1 MSLYLDLKYLSL
13 ISNRLPL
20 FKKKSSNLYN
30 CRCILC
36 GDSTKNKLKTR
47 GYFYGRN
54 NTLYYKCHNCSA
66 SMTFGNFLK
75 DLDHMI
81 FKQYLLERYA
91 DGDQQKKS
99 IANVE
104 EFFKTEEP
112 VFGPTRLID
121 SLMERLDKLPK
132 DNEAVEFVTK
142 RKIPIEKFHKLY
154 YVDDI
159 SKIVQLSDKYKEQIK
174 TTEPRLVIPFYNQQD
189 KLVGLTCRALRGEA
203 LRYLTIKINE
213 DDPMIY
219 NIDDIDLNKDIYAV
233 EGPIDSLFVPN
244 AIAVA
249 GTAIVKLK
257 QSNLP
262 KEKLI
267 IVLDNQP
274 RNKEVVKLLGSMIDD
289 QYRVVIWPQTIEEK
303 DINEM
308 ILAGI
313 NVNKIINTNTFQ
325 GLQAKLKF
333 TSWKRV

>member
-1 MSLYLDLKYLSL
+1 
-13 ISNRLPL
+13 
-20 FKKKSSNLYN
+20 
-30 CRCILC
+30 
-36 GDSTKNKLKTR
+36 
-47 GYFYGRN
+47 
-54 NTLYYKCHNCSA
+54 
-66 SMTFGNFLK
+66 MTFGNFLK

-99 IANVE
+99 VANVE

-203 LRYLTIKINE
+203 LRYLTIKIDE

-274 RNKEVVKLLGSMIDD
+274 RNKEVVKLLGSMIDE